1 MENPRFEELQD
12 IARQLGLDF
21 FDVIFEVVPQ
31 DIMSEVAAYGLPTR
45 ARHWSYGKVY
55 NRQRVHGQMG
65 LSKIYEI
72 VLNNDPAYAFL
83 LETNPEIANLLVV
96 AHVYAHV
103 DFFKHNLYFAA
114 TNRNM
119 VNVAVEHALRIDE
132 YIERYGLERV
142 ERGMDIAFALD
153 RHIDVHKGLVRKPY
167 ARREVV
173 EREVKLQEYAD
184 LFGEQSFSLQKVVVG
199 DV

>member
-1 MENPRFEELQD
+1 MENPRYEELRD

-72 VLNNDPAYAFL
+72 VLNNDPGYAFL
-83 LETNPEIANLLVV
+83 LDTNPEIANLLVV

-103 DFFKHNLYFAA
+103 DFFKQNLYFAT

-119 VNVAVEHALRIDE
+119 VNTAVDHALR
-132 YIERYGLERV
+132 ERNAQIGS
-142 ERGMDIAFALD
+142 ALLD
-153 RHIDVHKGLVRKPY
+153 PRQHPPLHLHGKP
-167 ARREVV
+167 A
-173 EREVKLQEYAD
+173 AD
-184 LFGEQSFSLQKVVVG
+184 GFDFRQFGHEAL
-199 DV
+199 

>member
-1 MENPRFEELQD
+1 MENPRYEELRD

-72 VLNNDPAYAFL
+72 VLNNDPAMPFCSTPIPRSPICSSSPTSMPTSTSSNITSTSPPRTA
-83 LETNPEIANLLVV
+83 IW
-96 AHVYAHV
+96 
-103 DFFKHNLYFAA
+103 
-114 TNRNM
+114 
-119 VNVAVEHALRIDE
+119 
-132 YIERYGLERV
+132 
-142 ERGMDIAFALD
+142 
-153 RHIDVHKGLVRKPY
+153 
-167 ARREVV
+167 
-173 EREVKLQEYAD
+173 
-184 LFGEQSFSLQKVVVG
+184 
-199 DV
+199 

>member
-1 MENPRFEELQD
+1 MPGN
-12 IARQLGLDF
+12 LGLDF

-72 VLNNDPAYAFL
+72 VLNNDPGYAFL
-83 LETNPEIANLLVV
+83 LDTNPEIANLLVV

-103 DFFKHNLYFAA
+103 DFFKHNIYFAD

-119 VNVAVEHALRIDE
+119 VNTAVEHALRIDE
-132 YIERYGLERV
+132 YIDRYGLDRV
-142 ERGMDIAFALD
+142 ERVMDIALCH
-153 RHIDVHKGLVRKPY
+153 RPPHR
-167 ARREVV
+167 
-173 EREVKLQEYAD
+173 
-184 LFGEQSFSLQKVVVG
+184 FS
-199 DV
+199 

>member
-1 MENPRFEELQD
+1 MENPRFDELRD

-31 DIMSEVAAYGLPTR
+31 DIMSEIAAYGLPTR

-72 VLNNDPAYAFL
+72 VLNNDPGYAFL
-83 LETNPEIANLLVV
+83 LDTNSEVANLLVV
-96 AHVYAHV
+96 AHVYAHC
-103 DFFKHNLYFAA
+103 DFFKHNVYFAN

-119 VNVAVEHALRIDE
+119 VNTAVEHALRVDE
-132 YIERYGLERV
+132 YIERYGLDRV
-142 ERGMDIAFALD
+142 
-153 RHIDVHKGLVRKPY
+153 
-167 ARREVV
+167 
-173 EREVKLQEYAD
+173 
-184 LFGEQSFSLQKVVVG
+184 
-199 DV
+199 